1 MVSRLPLWRALR
13 RGPKVGAGESEPA
26 GPSTALR
33 GFESDSGTAT
43 SRLAEKIGYL
53 RAVDIFRD
61 LTAEEIDWI
70 AHVTPMLTCE
80 KGRVI
85 YTPGETTEVLFI
97 LKRGRV
103 QIYRLS
109 AEGKKLVIATLEA
122 GTFFG
127 EMSMVGQGMYEAF
140 AEALE
145 PSLVCALSRK
155 DLMQLLQA
163 KPSVAFRLLEAIG
176 ERLLDAQVALE
187 DLAFRPVPARLATI
201 LLRLRRT
208 HGDVIEGI
216 THQEL
221 ADTAG
226 TLRETTTQIL
236 DEFKAA
242 GWIETGRRRL
252 VIRDAAALQ
261 AVADTTRQRPGA
273 RP

>member
-1 MVSRLPLWRALR
+1 MVSRLPLWRTLR
-13 RGPKVGAGESEPA
+13 RGSKVSTDEAASA
-26 GPSTALR
+26 RRSTALR
-33 GFESDSGTAT
+33 GSQSDVGVPT

-53 RAVDIFRD
+53 RAVYIFRD

-80 KGRVI
+80 RGRVI
-85 YTPGETTEVLFI
+85 YTPGETGEVLFI

-127 EMSMVGQGMYEAF
+127 EMSVVGQGMYEAF

-155 DLMQLLQA
+155 DLMHLLQA
-163 KPSVAFRLLEAIG
+163 KPAVAFRLLEAIG

-187 DLAFRPVPARLATI
+187 DLAFRPVPARLAAL
-201 LLRLRRT
+201 LLRLRQS

-216 THQEL
+216 SHQEL

-226 TLRETTTQIL
+226 TLRETTTQTL

-242 GWIETGRRRL
+242 GWIETGRRRI
-252 VIRDAAALQ
+252 VIRDAAGLQ
-261 AVADTTRQRPGA
+261 GVADMTRQRPGA